1 VTSNLQDNKWW
12 TDFIKD
18 YILRKPLN
26 IFDKAKHG
34 EITMRTFWLLTSSIL
49 IILLCSASTSW
60 AETRYI
66 SDLIVVS
73 LREQPKNSAPPITYL
88 RTDTAV
94 EVLEETGEYIKART
108 KEGEVG
114 YILQKHLTT
123 ATPKPVIINK
133 LQKERDQL
141 AGKIAEIRKQAAST
155 TSQSSKSQQELALQ
169 LIDLRENNTALQDKW
184 ILSQAELKQTHQD
197 YQALQNDAKEIIAI
211 TAERDQLRKSNQ
223 ELSTK
228 NIALDEEMGSL
239 TRTAVIKWFL
249 AGAGVLL
256 FGWIIGKASG
266 NRRRSS
272 F

>member
-1 VTSNLQDNKWW
+1 MKTSW
-12 TDFIKD
+12 
-18 YILRKPLN
+18 R
-26 IFDKAKHG
+26 
-34 EITMRTFWLLTSSIL
+34 LTSSIL
-49 IILLCSASTSW
+49 LILLCSISTSW
-60 AETRYI
+60 AETRYV

-73 LREQPKNSAPPITYL
+73 LREQPQNSAPTITYL

-114 YILQKHLTT
+114 YILQKYLTT

-141 AGKIAEIRKQAAST
+141 AGTIEEIRQQAAST

-184 ILSQAELKQTHQD
+184 TQSQAELKQALQA
-197 YQALQNDAKEIIAI
+197 YQTLQNDAKEVIAI
-211 TAERDQLRKSNQ
+211 TAERDQLRKTNQ
-223 ELSTK
+223 ELSAK
-228 NIALDEEMGSL
+228 NIALDEEIGSL

-249 AGAGVLL
+249 AGAGVLFL
-256 FGWIIGKASG
+256 GWLIGKSSG
-266 NRRRSS
+266 KRRRGS

>member
-1 VTSNLQDNKWW
+1 MKNS
-12 TDFIKD
+12 
-18 YILRKPLN
+18 
-26 IFDKAKHG
+26 
-34 EITMRTFWLLTSSIL
+34 WLLASSIL
-49 IILLCSASTSW
+49 IILFCGTSTSR

-73 LREQPKNSAPPITYL
+73 LREQPQNSAAAITYL

-114 YILQKHLTT
+114 YILQKYLTT
-123 ATPKPVIINK
+123 ATPKPVIIDK

-141 AGKIAEIRKQAAST
+141 AGKIDEIRQQAAST

-169 LIDLRENNTALQDKW
+169 LIDLRENNSALQDKW
-184 ILSQAELKQTHQD
+184 AQSQAELKQALQA
-197 YQALQNDAKEIIAI
+197 YQTLQNDAKEVIAI
-211 TAERDQLRKSNQ
+211 TAERDQLRKTNQ
-223 ELSTK
+223 ELSAK

-249 AGAGVLL
+249 AGAGVLF